1 MLIKKKI
8 FIRLILS
15 NNIYKLNI
23 MLIVNFVY
31 KIISFYFISS
41 IINNIICLYKYSLKN
56 ILYIIYIS
64 LFNNMNLLFKSYV
77 LKYL

>member
-1 MLIKKKI
+1 
-8 FIRLILS
+8 
-15 NNIYKLNI
+15 